1 MKVLY
6 VCNKGGHYS
15 QMLSLKD
22 LMSKDNSVV
31 ISDKK
36 GADAD
41 FGDCAECYYMPA
53 FNYKKH
59 KIWYLI
65 KNFFQAL
72 AIILKFKPDY
82 IVTTG
87 AGIAV
92 PVFVAGKLTFKRL
105 IYIETRARV
114 YSKSS
119 TGRMLSKIADK
130 VIVQWPEMVDVYGGK
145 AEYFGTII

>member
-36 GADAD
+36 GSDAD

-53 FNYKKH
+53 FNYK
-59 KIWYLI
+59 I
-65 KNFFQAL
+65 
-72 AIILKFKPDY
+72 
-82 IVTTG
+82 G
-87 AGIAV
+87 
-92 PVFVAGKLTFKRL
+92 
-105 IYIETRARV
+105 RASCRERV
-114 YSKSS
+114 
-119 TGRMLSKIADK
+119 
-130 VIVQWPEMVDVYGGK
+130 
-145 AEYFGTII
+145 